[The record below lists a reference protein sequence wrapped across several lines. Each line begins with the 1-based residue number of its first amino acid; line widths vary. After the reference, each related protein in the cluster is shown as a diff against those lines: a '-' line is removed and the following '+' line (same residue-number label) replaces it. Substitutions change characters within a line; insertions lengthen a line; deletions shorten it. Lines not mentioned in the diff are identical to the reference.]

1 MHKVLMIGIVVI
13 GCFGI
18 SWSAVEAGDQSL
30 VSYPDNYRSWQH
42 LKTMVIL
49 PGHSLENP
57 FHGIHHIYGNKLAI
71 QGQQTGNYETG
82 ATLVFDLLEYQE
94 GGNAMVEGSRKLV
107 GVMQRD
113 TKAYASTGGWGFEGF
128 AGDSKTKRLV
138 SDGGSSCYGCH
149 TAVASS
155 SYVFAKYRP

>member
-1 MHKVLMIGIVVI
+1 MQKLLLIAIVVI
-13 GCFGI
+13 GSFGFT
-18 SWSAVEAGDQSL
+18 WSGAQAEDKTL
-30 VSYPDNYRSWQH
+30 VPYPENYRSWQH
-42 LKTMVIL
+42 LKTMLIL

-57 FHGIHHIYGNKLAI
+57 FHGIHHVYGNELAMK
-71 QGQQTGNYETG
+71 GQQTNNYENG

-94 GGNAMVEGSRKLV
+94 GGNAIAEGPRKLV
-107 GVMQRD
+107 GVMLRD
-113 TKAYASTGGWGFEGF
+113 TQAFASTGGWGFEGF

-138 SDGGSSCYGCH
+138 SGDGSSCYGCH